1 MLVIA
6 IFISLSLFTAVCHMR
21 HPKKSDMNEMILE
34 SVCVCL
40 LKQLLRNTFKQP
52 EEGGIPRL
60 SQFNFVKISRILK
73 AFLIR
78 IYFVLFF
85 LKFYSKAFKSD
96 YFNSF
101 ARVQNKYLYF
111 LNYLI
116 QKDYR

>member
-1 MLVIA
+1 
-6 IFISLSLFTAVCHMR
+6 
-21 HPKKSDMNEMILE
+21 MILE

-40 LKQLLRNTFKQP
+40 LKQLLRNTFKQS

-60 SQFNFVKISRILK
+60 SQFNFKISRILR

-85 LKFYSKAFKSD
+85 LKLYSKVFKSD

-101 ARVQNKYLYF
+101 ARVQNEYLYF
-111 LNYLI
+111 LNDLI
-116 QKDYR
+116 QKDYP